1 MGKGGGGG
9 GSQPQQPTSVS
20 TSTSG
25 LPDYVEPFFTDLLER
40 AESVSTE
47 DYIPIPTQRIAGF
60 DPLQTES
67 FDTAAAVARSGVP
80 EELGAAR
87 ARYQQAMDFQ
97 PGYTPGVAQG
107 GDFTA
112 PGVAQQYMNPFI
124 ENVIDV
130 QQDRA
135 RRQFAEET
143 DPRIADQAV
152 RAGAFGGSREGIARG
167 LARAR
172 LDDRLGDL
180 EATQRAQAF
189 EQAQKSFDADQM
201 RGLRAFGMTEEAA
214 QQGARL
220 GLSGE
225 QIGLSAAQRAAALGE
240 GEQALELRQAD
251 VLRQIGEQQQAF
263 DQQQLDISTS
273 DFISER
279 DFPRQQIAYMGG
291 VLHGV
296 PVSPV
301 SESSVFQAQPSSAQ
315 QMLGF
320 GLGGLGLAKSIF
332 S

>member
-1 MGKGGGGG
+1 M
-9 GSQPQQPTSVS
+9 
-20 TSTSG
+20 
-25 LPDYVEPFFTDLLER
+25 
-40 AESVSTE
+40 
-47 DYIPIPTQRIAGF
+47 
-60 DPLQTES
+60 
-67 FDTAAAVARSGVP
+67 
-80 EELGAAR
+80 
-87 ARYQQAMDFQ
+87 
-97 PGYTPGVAQG
+97 
-107 GDFTA
+107 
-112 PGVAQQYMNPFI
+112 
-124 ENVIDV
+124 
-130 QQDRA
+130 
-135 RRQFAEET
+135 
-143 DPRIADQAV
+143 

-189 EQAQKSFDADQM
+189 EQAQKSFDADQL
-201 RGLRAFGMTEEAA
+201 RGLRAFGLTEEAG
-214 QQGARL
+214 QQAGRL
-220 GLSGE
+220 GLAGE
-225 QIGLSAAQRAAALGE
+225 QVGLSAAQRAAALGE

-296 PVSPV
+296 PVSPI